1 MKKIGIIAVIILLC
15 AIEGFIMYFSF
26 NNKETSN
33 DIPTNYIAAFKG
45 ETSETVYTT
54 YLYETKKGKKIT
66 YNYINTISRTNTYD
80 DTSGIEQVTKK
91 GKLKKKNDIYKI
103 AEKNNAYTF
112 VKKKDD
118 EKLYTIEDFK
128 KEF

>member
-1 MKKIGIIAVIILLC
+1 MKKIGIIVVIVLLC
-15 AIEGFIMYFSF
+15 VIEGFIIFFSF
-26 NNKETSN
+26 NRETSN

-45 ETSETVYTT
+45 ETGEIVYTT
-54 YLYETKKGKKIT
+54 YLYETKKGKKVT
-66 YNYINTISRTNTYD
+66 YNYINTISKTNTFD
-80 DTSGIEQVTKK
+80 DTAGVEEVLKK

-118 EKLYTIEDFK
+118 EKLYTIEEFK
-128 KEF
+128 EEF